1 MDTLMAAYP
10 SSDYSTR
17 RATSPS
23 SEVVTR
29 KQILPVNDNTS
40 YWQQVEDAFSSLS
53 RASDNNDSTDDDQDD
68 LLLAVDWWNLDEGQ

>member
-1 MDTLMAAYP
+1 MDTLAASP

-40 YWQQVEDAFSSLS
+40 YWQQVEDVFSSLS
-53 RASDNNDSTDDDQDD
+53 RASDDNDSTDDDQDD